1 MAKKQE
7 VSQQEIAQYLVQ
19 EMAKEFKKDQA
30 KKRQLKKGYQMYRTY
45 LLGMQFSNP
54 DNYLSFEEI
63 ERVHDDDEG
72 EGVFV
77 NISSLSPPTPE
88 YYAIEKE
95 RWQNLREET
104 KQVIQM
110 VLDCPVELFTEIT
123 GNPNAKQ
130 MTGKQISRYLRK
142 AWGERTVVRE
152 IFQEIKQYLNYN
164 MG

>member
-1 MAKKQE
+1 MGSK
-7 VSQQEIAQYLVQ
+7 EIPQNQLAQYLVQ
-19 EMAKEFKKDQA
+19 EMAKEFQKDEA
-30 KKRQLKKGYQMYRTY
+30 EKRRMKKGYRAYQTY
-45 LLGMQFSNP
+45 LLGMQLSNP

-63 ERVHDDDEG
+63 ERVHDEG
-72 EGVFV
+72 EGVFI

-88 YYAIEKE
+88 YYAIEHE

-110 VLDCPVELFTEIT
+110 VLDCPTELLFEIA
-123 GNPNAKQ
+123 GNSKAKQ
-130 MTGKQISRYLRK
+130 ITAKQVARYLRK
-142 AWGERTVVRE
+142 AWGERTVVKE